1 MPKSPPKPITS
12 WAADDQP
19 REKMQAKGRFSL
31 SNAEL
36 MAILIGSGSTEQSA
50 VALCQDILQDVDY
63 DLARLGKLDVADLL
77 KYKGIGMAKAIT
89 ILAALELGRRRG
101 EEGAD
106 KSPQALKSS
115 RDIYACLKPVLQD
128 LDHEQGW
135 IVLLKRNHQLI
146 TIKNI
151 SVGGRHATIFDQK
164 VIFKL
169 ALDHRAASLVLAHNH
184 PSGNLTPSQEDKTI
198 TQKIK
203 EGGRLLDITV
213 LDHLIIGDHGYFS
226 FADEGI
232 M

>member
-1 MPKSPPKPITS
+1 M
-12 WAADDQP
+12 
-19 REKMQAKGRFSL
+19 